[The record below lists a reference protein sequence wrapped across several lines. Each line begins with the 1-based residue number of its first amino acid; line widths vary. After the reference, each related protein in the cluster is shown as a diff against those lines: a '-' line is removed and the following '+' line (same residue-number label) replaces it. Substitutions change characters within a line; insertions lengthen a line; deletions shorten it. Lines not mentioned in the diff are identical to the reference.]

1 MRERLFVVGRALALA
16 LCVAGVAAAQEP
28 PKGQAAGQ
36 PQASEA
42 ETKAAQAVES
52 AADVASAATAAQQFV
67 KKYPKSS
74 LRPQVARIVAGKLA
88 AVQDPAQRATL
99 GEQAVKV
106 FDRPEELDAINPVLI
121 NAYIESKR
129 ADDAFR
135 VAGDWLTKNPDDVQG
150 LTQMALTGI
159 DQARTGNGKF
169 VAQSQ
174 QYATK
179 AISLIESDKKPAAM
193 SAEEW
198 AAFKTQWLPQLYQSL
213 GLLAY
218 VSGNGAEARTR
229 LEKAV
234 ALGVADPTTY
244 VLLADINDKEYSDA
258 ASKINS
264 MPAGAEHD
272 AAMQQAQAQL
282 DKVIESYARAVAL
295 TEGKAGFEKMHDQML
310 TSLTSYY
317 KYRKGS
323 TDGMQQLIDKYK
335 KPAPVSP

>member
-1 MRERLFVVGRALALA
+1 MRESLSVVGRALALA
-16 LCVAGVAAAQEP
+16 LCVAGAAAAQGQ
-28 PKGQAAGQ
+28 PKGQGAAQ
-36 PQASEA
+36 PSEG
-42 ETKAAQAVES
+42 ETKAAQAVQS

-88 AVQDPAQRATL
+88 AVPDPAQRATL

-106 FDRPEELDAINPVLI
+106 FDRPEELDVINPVLI

-135 VAGDWLTKNPDDVQG
+135 VAAAWLEKNPEDVQG

-159 DQARTGNGKF
+159 DQARIGNGKF

-179 AISLIESDKKPAAM
+179 AISLIEADKRPAAT
-193 SAEEW
+193 SAADW

-218 VSGNGAEARTR
+218 VTGDGAEARAR

-234 ALGVADPTTY
+234 ALGVTDPTSY
-244 VLLADINDKEYSDA
+244 ALLADMTDKEYSEA
-258 ASKINS
+258 ASKINA

-272 AAMQQAQAQL
+272 AAMQRAQEQL

-310 TSLTSYY
+310 ASLTSYY

-335 KPAPVSP
+335 KPAGVSP